1 MPAAMLYS
9 MDLVDFDK
17 PLFTLEE
24 IRKWNPQREEME
36 QLTAV
41 LYVDTAHHG
50 LIGYKE
56 VTFQEF
62 WIQGHMPGY
71 PLMPGVIMCEAAAQ
85 LAGFYSRKYDV
96 MGGDFTGF
104 GGVNNVRFRGP
115 VYPGERL
122 LIMAKMTRCRR
133 GKLAEFD
140 FQGYVGDRLVY
151 DGQLIGVPL
160 LREQL
165 KPAAVPPPT

>member
-9 MDLVDFDK
+9 MDLVDFNK
-17 PLFTLEE
+17 PLYALDE

-36 QLTAV
+36 QLTAI
-41 LYVDTAHHG
+41 LYVDAENHG

-56 VTFQEF
+56 VTHQEF
-62 WIQGHMPGY
+62 WIRGHMPGY

-85 LAGFYSRKYDV
+85 LASFYSRKYDI

-104 GGVNNVRFRGP
+104 GGVNHLRFRGP

-133 GKLAEFD
+133 GKIAEFT
-140 FQGYVGDRLVY
+140 FQGYVGERLVF
-151 DGQLIGVPL
+151 DGELIGVPL
-160 LREQL
+160 TREQMQTP
-165 KPAAVPPPT
+165 PAAAEG

>member
-17 PLFTLEE
+17 PLYSLDE

-41 LYVDTAHHG
+41 LYIDEAHHG

-56 VTFQEF
+56 VTHQEF
-62 WIQGHMPGY
+62 WVRGHMPGY

-85 LAGFYSRKYDV
+85 LASFYSRKYDV
-96 MGGDFTGF
+96 LGGDFVGF
-104 GGVNNVRFRGP
+104 GGVDNVRFRGP

-122 LIMAKMTRCRR
+122 LIMARLARCRR

-151 DGQLIGVPL
+151 DGRLIGVPL
-160 LREQL
+160 SQENM
-165 KPAAVPPPT
+165 KPAAVVS